1 MDADPTKSNEP
12 DFNWDELIRELSD
25 PACSKH
31 AASFCRRYI
40 LGKLIAKHGLDIRSL
55 GNRMDAS
62 DIASSVMGNFLRV
75 SPVYADKPGD
85 EVRKILLTIIRN
97 KTTDKIRANLADTRD
112 VRRES
117 LVEDFLL
124 EAGKRPSSQSN
135 SRRQIK
141 SDDQP
146 KIDTEIPA
154 LQSEDFQG
162 LVDQFL
168 TPDCFEMFHDFKNKL
183 PEQLHE
189 VLQLVVQGFTSDEIG
204 EQLQYSKR
212 TVLRKLALVRDYL
225 GDWS

>member
-85 EVRKILLTIIRN
+85 EVRKRSFAI
-97 KTTDKIRANLADTRD
+97 
-112 VRRES
+112 
-117 LVEDFLL
+117 
-124 EAGKRPSSQSN
+124 KRPI
-135 SRRQIK
+135 R
-141 SDDQP
+141 
-146 KIDTEIPA
+146 
-154 LQSEDFQG
+154 SEPIW
-162 LVDQFL
+162 L
-168 TPDCFEMFHDFKNKL
+168 TNEMFEESHLLKTSFLKPESDHPVRAIHDVKL
-183 PEQLHE
+183 
-189 VLQLVVQGFTSDEIG
+189 S
-204 EQLQYSKR
+204 R
-212 TVLRKLALVRDYL
+212 TINRK
-225 GDWS
+225 